1 MNMKRA
7 FLLIVFLFAGFLLL
21 QAGCNRGRGESRG
34 GMKPDSDI
42 TEAVK
47 NKLKT
52 DERVSASE
60 IEVETK
66 DGIVTLKGEVD
77 TQADA
82 DRAIQLARSIPEVK
96 SVNSNL
102 KVEEVLTNKDVK
114 ERLEESEEKAKKTVE
129 KPSEGITGMAEDA
142 EITAKVKM
150 KLAKDDVLSA
160 LKINVDTKNG
170 EVTLTGTVKSELEA
184 KRAIALAESVKDVK
198 RVTSVLTVKP

>member
-7 FLLIVFLFAGFLLL
+7 FLLIVFLFAGLLLL

-114 ERLEESEEKAKKTVE
+114 ERLEEGEEKAKKTVE